1 MSRNFVF
8 AFAALA
14 IVLANVLQAADP
26 SLIGWWKL
34 DEDSGATAFDSSG
47 NGNHGAL
54 RGSATLGVEGILR
67 GAVLMDGDGDYIDC
81 GSSDVFNIRNA
92 LTLAA
97 WVWADPDFGYPDW
110 SGIIMRGGPNI
121 DTFALYYNGPNK
133 QLGFK
138 TTGAPTEWTASAAN
152 GAAALFDR
160 EWHHVAATYDGQT
173 KTIYLDTAVVT
184 TASASGQIETSST
197 GRLLLGAGRDL
208 AVPTHLLVGRLDDA
222 RIYSRALSVAELAA
236 VMEGTYEPIA
246 ENPSPKDGATDIVRD
261 TLLSWTPG
269 EFASTHDVYL
279 GTVFDDVNEA
289 SRVNPMGVLVSQ
301 GQEPNTYDPPG
312 LLDIGRTYYWRVDEV
327 NSAPDFAI
335 YKGDTW
341 TFTTEP
347 VGYPIQGVIATSN
360 TAFTEGSGPEN
371 TVNGSG
377 LDGNDR
383 HSVSAGDM
391 WLATPAPGETVWIQ
405 YEFDRVYKLHE
416 LWVWNYNIQFE
427 PVLGFGF
434 KQVAVEYSTDG
445 SDWTSF
451 GEVEFARAPATAG
464 YAHNT
469 TVDLAGVAAR
479 FVRLTPVSGWGMMG
493 QYGLSEVRFLYI
505 PVQARQPQPA
515 DGATEVNPNVV
526 LSWRP
531 GREAASHDLY
541 FSTDEAGV
549 ADGTAL
555 IGAVG
560 QATYD
565 PGALSFGTAYYWR
578 VDEVNEA
585 ATPAVWAGPLWSF
598 STQEYRVIDDF
609 ESYTDDLDAG
619 EGIFQTWIDGWENG
633 TGSFVGHSDAP
644 FAERTIVHAGKQ
656 SMPLAY
662 DNQAS
667 PWYSETSRTFENTQ
681 DWTTNG
687 ADTLV
692 LYVRGNAPSFVE
704 TAGGGILMSA
714 IGTDI
719 WNNTD
724 QFRYAYKSL
733 GGNGSITVRV
743 DSLVLSNEW
752 AKAGV
757 MIRETLEPGSKH
769 AFVALTPTPSHGLSF
784 QRRPVAGQASANT
797 DVANVP
803 LPHWVRLTRTGN
815 IFTAHH
821 SADGVTWSEVVVS
834 PALDIQ
840 MASNVYIGLALCSHD
855 GAIST
860 VAQFSNISTTGT
872 VSGQWQIAG
881 IGATQPEGNTPEP
894 LYVAV
899 QDAAGKMAVVT
910 SPDTAATARPDWEQ
924 WRIPLSAFRG
934 VNLSRVETMAIGI
947 GDRNNPVAG
956 GTGLIYIDDIQ
967 YGHPF
972 DAE

>member
-1 MSRNFVF
+1 M
-8 AFAALA
+8 AIALA
-14 IVLANVLQAADP
+14 SAAQGADP

-34 DEDSGATAFDSSG
+34 DEGSGMTAFDSSG

-54 RGSATLGVEGILR
+54 QGSATLGAEGILR
-67 GAVLMDGDGDYIDC
+67 GAVLLDGDGDYIDC

-92 LTLAA
+92 VTLAA

-121 DTFALYYNGPNK
+121 DTFALYYYGPNK

-138 TTGAPTEWTASAAN
+138 TTGAPTEWTASATN

-184 TASASGQIETSST
+184 TAGASGQIETSST

-222 RIYSRALSVAELAA
+222 RIYSRALSVAELAV

-246 ENPSPKDGATDIVRD
+246 ENPSPKDGATDIVCD

-269 EFASTHDVYL
+269 EFARTHDVYL
-279 GTVFDDVNEA
+279 GTAFDEVNEA
-289 SRVNPMGVLVSQ
+289 SRANPMGVLASQ

-327 NSAPDFAI
+327 NGAPDFAI

-347 VGYPIQGVIATSN
+347 LGYPIQGVIATTN
-360 TAFTEGSGPEN
+360 APFTEGSEPEN

-377 LDGNDR
+377 LDENDL
-383 HSVSAGDM
+383 HSVAAGDM
-391 WLATPAPGETVWIQ
+391 WLGTPVPGETVWIQ

-434 KQVAVEYSTDG
+434 KQVLVEYSADG
-445 SDWTSF
+445 TDWTSL

-469 TVDLAGVAAR
+469 AVDLAGIAAR
-479 FVRLTPVSGWGMMG
+479 FVRLTPMSGWGMMG
-493 QYGLSEVRFLYI
+493 QYGLSEVRFFYI

-515 DGATEVNPNVV
+515 DGATDVNPNIA
-526 LSWRP
+526 LSWRA
-531 GREAASHDLY
+531 GREAVSHDLY
-541 FSTDEAGV
+541 FGSDGAAV

-555 IGAVG
+555 IDAVG
-560 QATYD
+560 QPTYD
-565 PGALSFGTAYYWR
+565 PGALSFGTTYYWR

-585 ATPAVWAGPLWSF
+585 ATPAVWAGPMWSF
-598 STQEYRVIDDF
+598 STQEYVVIDDF
-609 ESYTDDLDAG
+609 ENYTDDLDAG
-619 EGIFQTWIDGWENG
+619 EGVFQTWIDGWENG
-633 TGSFVGHSDAP
+633 TGSVVGHLEAP
-644 FAERTIVHAGKQ
+644 FAERTVVHGGKQ

-662 DNQAS
+662 NNQAS
-667 PWYSETSRTFENTQ
+667 PWYSETSRTFDTAQ
-681 DWTTNG
+681 DWTANG

-692 LYVRGNAPSFVE
+692 LHVRGSAPAFFE
-704 TAGGGILMSA
+704 GPAGEIIMSA

-719 WNNTD
+719 WNNGD

-733 GGNGSITVRV
+733 SGNGSVTVRV
-743 DSLVLSNEW
+743 DSLVRSNEW

-757 MIRETLEPGSKH
+757 MIRETLEPGSQH
-769 AFVALTPTPSHGLSF
+769 AFVAITPDHGVSF

-797 DVANVP
+797 DASGIVTP
-803 LPHWVRLTRTGN
+803 YWLRLTRTGN
-815 IFTAHH
+815 VFAAQT
-821 SADGVTWSEVVVS
+821 SADGTAWADIVVS
-834 PALDIQ
+834 PALEIT
-840 MASNVYIGLALCSHD
+840 MASNVYIGLAVTSHD
-855 GAIST
+855 AAIST

-872 VSGQWQIAG
+872 VSGQWQTAG

-899 QDAAGKMAVVT
+899 EDANGNVAVAANPDAG
-910 SPDTAATARPDWEQ
+910 ATAQPDWQQ
-924 WRIPLSAFRG
+924 WRIPFSAFGG
-934 VNLSRVETMAIGI
+934 VNLSRVETMMIGV
-947 GDRNNPVAG
+947 GDRNSSAAG
-956 GTGLIYIDDIQ
+956 GTGLIYVDDIQ

-972 DAE
+972 DAQ